1 MNRSTDQPIALP
13 TEVIAAINS
22 GHKIQA
28 IKLLREAKGLGL
40 AEAKDAV
47 DDYIRAN
54 PSLVQ
59 RKSSSGG
66 VLVYVILFGLLTYV
80 AYQFIG

>member
-13 TEVIAAINS
+13 AEVIAAINS